1 MSELIALAPA
11 VAIDASMGTAPVYIH
26 AVIPAFAGEYSLC
39 VHKMHS
45 SHSLQGGRQEET
57 GDGSLSP
64 EFSLG
69 LETENR
75 PLSPHDEV
83 EGI

>member
-1 MSELIALAPA
+1 
-11 VAIDASMGTAPVYIH
+11 VG
-26 AVIPAFAGEYSLC
+26 
-39 VHKMHS
+39 
-45 SHSLQGGRQEET
+45 EET

-69 LETENR
+69 RETENR

>member
-1 MSELIALAPA
+1 MHS
-11 VAIDASMGTAPVYIH
+11 VDASMGTAPVYIH

-45 SHSLQGGRQEET
+45 SHSFRRQGTET

-64 EFSLG
+64 SFFEEFYSIMTLQ
-69 LETENR
+69 
-75 PLSPHDEV
+75 S
-83 EGI
+83 GILQELDMDSASNP